1 MTEHIQNS
9 YMLMFTLGPVQSFI
23 LQARKTRDL
32 WIGSFLLS
40 KLMEAAMEG
49 INGMFVF
56 PGERTIEGDIPDLPN
71 KYVALFP
78 SREDAEKAACQSEIQ
93 IAVRWYAICEDV

>member
-40 KLMEAAMEG
+40 KLMEAAMSRIEKERF
-49 INGMFVF
+49 IF
-56 PGERTIEGDIPDLPN
+56 PATRTVEEIPDIPN
-71 KYVALFP
+71 KY
-78 SREDAEKAACQSEIQ
+78 
-93 IAVRWYAICEDV
+93 IAVFDEISQAQDAATQSKREITTEWQ